1 MFVLYFVPRIP
12 NRKEVEVLSKRP
24 PLTSTLVVSTTR
36 GTESVSPQSAAM
48 SGDSS
53 KSWVAIGRRHEQDVS
68 IVDAYTEVFESL
80 AWSQGGKCPM
90 PIADTVIF
98 RRLSTTYYSYDWPQQ
113 RVMALPQVSTPTQAV
128 KQFMSMDEGNSISA
142 VFLSEVKD
150 SNGYLISAE
159 YLTIHA
165 LSNFFHSGDT
175 KKVGVLQRYVYPRPF
190 RHVDEVAQEVLVTY
204 HATGGAHGGSSV
216 AVERRLGT
224 HPLDGVTEHATV
236 RGNLFHPVATSG
248 KVFSRTLPFN
258 AAECRYGLQAEHII
272 DSAFVSMC
280 TAASQYIVS
289 AMQSFRRL
297 VYEETIASN
306 NPTGRNSP
314 DRLSRP
320 PVRPVS
326 RMVAQFRQSFH
337 DSQIYFLGLIALRH
351 PADKYHVDVRYEFV
365 KIPTDGVQY
374 VVSMPSQGELTITPL
389 TQLQSALHSVN
400 TKRADGTEGG
410 ASPAAAAAPPSPSA
424 AAAMLDDDMD
434 DDDDPNRFSP
444 HRRPAN
450 PDLFACPNCNEVH
463 HRDEFVRMEYREI
476 VEHYLSQCRTSH
488 KNTMGRLQHAKKDD
502 GLNMYKSTS
511 AASAAGAKARPTS
524 ASMPSSIERTSTRP
538 QTAKGRMP
546 LPAASASAS
555 GVAPTALV
563 VTAAN
568 GSSVVVPP
576 VLARLNIPVAEL
588 VLKPVRLLRSVPLC
602 AECATSFGATIVTS
616 NNSAGGFNNAATA
629 GAADPFTVDGH
640 QQEDHHDISRQ
651 QQQTSPHRSVSPHD
665 RFTEATKQRLA
676 AAPPSCLRSDV
687 IDQMV
692 VTPLQLHHKYLR
704 QGERIRYEAKI
715 NESERQVAERQSAR
729 VEELV
734 NAEELQLAAILD
746 NFGLKDVIVVPA
758 VASSSVSHG
767 GMDTSAMNTSH
778 ATPEFAPPP
787 PLEVST
793 RRQLRKGG
801 GAAAPSATTEV
812 EVLGTGPDV
821 PLQTLLQN
829 DLFYK
834 LQAAID
840 HSDPR
845 DGVSMAHDSSALP
858 PIPRPSMVVLAE
870 DIDSPAVQH
879 VKRVATSARQGR
891 RAAWSI
897 LEKTSTTFCDLTEEE
912 RLLIVNMVGG
922 DPTNLLLIG
931 DDGGLS

>member
-1 MFVLYFVPRIP
+1 
-12 NRKEVEVLSKRP
+12 
-24 PLTSTLVVSTTR
+24 
-36 GTESVSPQSAAM
+36 M
-48 SGDSS
+48 SGDSG
-53 KSWVAIGRRHEQDVS
+53 KSWIAIGRRHEQDVS

-113 RVMALPQVSTPTQAV
+113 HVMALPQVTTPTQAV
-128 KQFMSMDEGNSISA
+128 KQFMSMDEGNAISA

-165 LSNFFHSGDT
+165 LSLFFQSGDT

-204 HATGGAHGGSSV
+204 QATGGPHGGSSV

-224 HPLDGVTEHATV
+224 HPLDSNTEHATV

-248 KVFSRTLPFN
+248 KVVSRTLPFN
-258 AAECRYGLQAEHII
+258 ATECRYGLQAEHIT
-272 DSAFVSMC
+272 DTAFVAMC
-280 TAASQYIVS
+280 TAASHYIVS
-289 AMQSFRRL
+289 SMQSFRRL
-297 VYEETIASN
+297 VYDETLAAN

-320 PVRPVS
+320 LVRPVS
-326 RMVAQFRQSFH
+326 RMVAQFRQSFN

-365 KIPTDGVQY
+365 KVPTDGVQY

-389 TQLQSALHSVN
+389 TQLQSALHSVS
-400 TKRADGTEGG
+400 TKRADGAEG
-410 ASPAAAAAPPSPSA
+410 ASPAAAPPSTSA
-424 AAAMLDDDMD
+424 AAAMLDDDME
-434 DDDDPNRFSP
+434 DDDDPNGFSP

-476 VEHYLSQCRTSH
+476 VEHYLAQCRVSH
-488 KNTMGRLQHAKKDD
+488 KSTMGRLHHSKKDD
-502 GLNMYKSTS
+502 GLTMYKNPS
-511 AASAAGAKARPTS
+511 ATIAGQSKARPSS
-524 ASMPSSIERTSTRP
+524 ASVAATAERNTKRP
-538 QTAKGRMP
+538 QTAKARLP
-546 LPAASASAS
+546 VSALEPAA
-555 GVAPTALV
+555 APTALV

-568 GSSVVVPP
+568 GSSVVIPP
-576 VLARLNIPVAEL
+576 VLTRLNIPVAEL

-602 AECATSFGATIVTS
+602 AGCATSFGATIVSNNGVGGSNNTTS
-616 NNSAGGFNNAATA
+616 N
-629 GAADPFTVDGH
+629 GASDPFSVGG
-640 QQEDHHDISRQ
+640 QYREDRDAHDTSR
-651 QQQTSPHRSVSPHD
+651 QQTSPHRSVSPHD
-665 RFTEATKQRLA
+665 RYTEATKQRLA

-704 QGERIRYEAKI
+704 QGERIRYEARI
-715 NESERQVAERQSAR
+715 HDTQRQVAERQSAR

-734 NAEELQLAAILD
+734 NAEELQLAGMLES
-746 NFGLKDVIVVPA
+746 FGLKDVIVVPA
-758 VASSSVSHG
+758 VASSSSQASASG
-767 GMDTSAMNTSH
+767 GAVDTGVTSH
-778 ATPEFAPPP
+778 APQGELSPPP
-787 PLEVST
+787 PFDASV
-793 RRQLRKGG
+793 RRQLRKG
-801 GAAAPSATTEV
+801 AAPSTEV

-870 DIDSPAVQH
+870 DIDSPAIQH
-879 VKRVATSARQGR
+879 LKRVASSARRGR

-897 LEKTSTTFCDLTEEE
+897 LEKTSTTFSDLTEEE
-912 RLLIVNMVGG
+912 RLLIVSMVGG

-931 DDGGLS
+931 DDGGLP